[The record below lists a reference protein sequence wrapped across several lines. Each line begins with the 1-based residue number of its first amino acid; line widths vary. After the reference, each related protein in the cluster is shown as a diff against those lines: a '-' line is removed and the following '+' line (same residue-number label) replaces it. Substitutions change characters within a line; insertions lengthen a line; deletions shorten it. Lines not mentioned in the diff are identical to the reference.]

1 MKIIG
6 TFKDLYEN
14 NITLEIENTSVSGE
28 TVYIEDDGDLYFNAD
43 EPIKITDNTSDLMD
57 VLCLSNMTINFHSKN
72 YAGDLFYG
80 NNELSTTVK
89 VSGATGVLFDG
100 IIDPLMFNQD
110 YNSWYDEFSVNCID
124 KLATLQFRKYKNIK
138 DKQTYEDQV
147 MSGGFK
153 TFQELLVDILPSGST
168 IWYDQSVSLPSIS
181 TTRVFENLRVSEST
195 FFGDDYDSVWTN
207 DQIITEILRYLNLH
221 IRQIG
226 SDFYVFNWQNQSLTD
241 WVNIVTYEH
250 KTIAHNTINVT
261 EEKHKSDDTN
271 VSVEESYNQV
281 KITCELQGQST
292 VIESPLDDCR
302 SLFTNKQKYMTEYIS
317 EGEGHNA
324 FDAFRA
330 MLKGEKSNYDS
341 AKIVDWYMQA
351 LYNKYWKF
359 YSAQGEVNTL
369 YDQDDNG
376 QYINQWKLSARL
388 KEKNIEPALI
398 ALGSVEY
405 EGGLITDDSNKSKV
419 TMSNCLAISL
429 NGNKADNANHIPTE
443 DQVRRRTPLAEYISP
458 HSASV
463 FSPVDDLTTN
473 YLLITGKMCFIP
485 IQAETAPYRQC
496 ASAASGNTSANGHWE
511 YPPVYVWVVPD
522 DPEEQGLGEWQI
534 LLDEDG
540 NPILDY
546 DADPVFVRDSED
558 DIVWNDLWHHT
569 VSSDNNDDGR
579 YYTRKW
585 WAFKYPGVAQG
596 EDVWVDGG
604 LHPMT
609 ADKSNHE
616 LEYEGS
622 TKGDSN
628 DTWSTLEVLDCE
640 LIIGNKRCIWY
651 NNQFQWVELGQEP
664 IETNSDGTETTV
676 TTFPISVN
684 PKLGDKI
691 IGDEFDIKNTL
702 TIEDNV
708 NEEGTA
714 IPIRKEDNLSGKVIF
729 RIIGVVNNLY
739 NFVHKHNHR
748 EWIFWKCSKWDEYY
762 YYVLSH
768 AESIM
773 IKDLKMELVS
783 DNAGQGTEYRESGE
797 ELVYLSTENDKYIN
811 INEDTTFKIITQ
823 PTTIYCLE
831 NGISTEPNMNAVMY
845 QNGGYVNKV
854 TSLITNEMA
863 LPEEHYVAQYYDMMH
878 LPKITLET
886 TLYDDGDI
894 NYQNI
899 YHYPPLNRDFQ
910 VISIERDL
918 ANKTAKLKL
927 REI

>member
-138 DKQTYEDQV
+138 DKQTYEEQV

-153 TFQELLVDILPSGST
+153 TFQELLVDLLPSGST

-226 SDFYVFNWQNQSLTD
+226 SDFYIFNWQNQSLTD
-241 WVNIVTYEH
+241 WVNILTYAH
-250 KTIAHNTINVT
+250 QTIPHNTINVT
-261 EEKHKSDDTN
+261 EEKHNSDDTN

-281 KITCELQGQST
+281 KITCELNGQST

-330 MLKGEKSNYDS
+330 MLKGEKSNYDA

-429 NGNKADNANHIPTE
+429 NGNKADNANHVPTE

-485 IQAETAPYRQC
+485 IQQETAHYRQC
-496 ASAASGNTSANGHWE
+496 ASAASGDTSANGHWE

-522 DPEEQGLGEWQI
+522 DPEEQGMGEWQI

-569 VSSDNNDDGR
+569 VPSDNNDDGR

-651 NNQFQWVELGQEP
+651 NDQFQWVELGQEP
-664 IETNSDGTETTV
+664 TETNSDGTETTV

-748 EWIFWKCSKWDEYY
+748 EWIFWKCSKWDENY

-854 TSLITNEMA
+854 TSLISNEMA

>member
-14 NITLEIENTSVSGE
+14 DITLEIENTSVSGE

-138 DKQTYEDQV
+138 DKATYEEQV

-207 DQIITEILRYLNLH
+207 DQVITEILRYLNLH

-226 SDFYVFNWQNQSLTD
+226 SDFYVFNWQNQNLTD

-250 KTIAHNTINVT
+250 QTIPHNTINVT
-261 EEKHKSDDTN
+261 EEKHNSDDTN

-281 KITCELQGQST
+281 KITCELNGQST

-317 EGEGHNA
+317 EGEGHDA

-330 MLKGEKSNYDS
+330 MLKGQKSNYDA

-419 TMSNCLAISL
+419 SMSNCLAISL

-485 IQAETAPYRQC
+485 IQQETAPYRQC
-496 ASAASGNTSANGHWE
+496 KSAADGDTSANGHWE
-511 YPPVYVWVVPD
+511 YPPLYRWVYPD
-522 DPEEQGLGEWQI
+522 DPEQGEGSYEPW
-534 LLDEDG
+534 LDEDG
-540 NPILDY
+540 NQMLDY

-558 DIVWNDLWHHT
+558 DIVWNDLWHDT
-569 VSSDNNDDGR
+569 VPSDNNGDGR

-609 ADKSNHE
+609 EDKSNHE

-622 TKGDSN
+622 TKGN
-628 DTWSTLEVLDCE
+628 DNDIWSTLEVLDCE

-651 NNQFQWVELGQEP
+651 EDQFQWVELGQEP
-664 IETNSDGTETTV
+664 TETNSDGTETTV

-708 NEEGTA
+708 NQEGTA

-739 NFVHKHNHR
+739 NFVYKHNHR

-831 NGISTEPNMNAVMY
+831 NGINTEPNMNAVMY

-863 LPEEHYVAQYYDMMH
+863 LPEEHYVAQYYEMMH

-899 YHYPPLNRDFQ
+899 YHYPPLNRNFQ